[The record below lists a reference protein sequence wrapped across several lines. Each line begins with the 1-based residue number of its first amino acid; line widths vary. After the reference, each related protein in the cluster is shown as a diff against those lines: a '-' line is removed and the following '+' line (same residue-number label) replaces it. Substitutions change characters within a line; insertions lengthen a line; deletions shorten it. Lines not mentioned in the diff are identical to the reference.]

1 MLLSEKDEEGKKN
14 RRFNGIRPG
23 LVTPDPIRAPAL
35 NDPRLPG
42 AQVRSILPDRG
53 QSCDK
58 LAGGG
63 ALPWSEPLDSDI
75 SGGNNVINRKMLKR
89 ALKIRHALL
98 ILVWMLA
105 SIGVPAGFAP
115 ATAQPTVQAARIGD
129 SPERTRFVME
139 LSQDVA
145 YRVFTLPDPFRV
157 VVDLPELGWA
167 VPDDRQPKARGLI
180 TGLRFGL
187 FAPGTSRVVLD
198 VGKPAHLQK
207 VFMIAPRDGKP
218 HRLVIDIEQVG
229 REQYFAAAAQARA
242 AAARAGGA
250 ERAQSGPTLA
260 TSEAPL
266 QAARTSPL
274 PKPKPPAAKPADPR
288 PIVVI
293 DPGHGGVD
301 PGAIGVSGAY
311 EKNIALDYG
320 RALYAALQASGRY
333 RPVMTRN
340 RDVFLKLRQRIA
352 LAQKAKGDLFISL
365 HANIHRSSKIRGAS
379 VYTLSETASDK
390 EAAAIAAAEN
400 AADVLAGVDLT
411 DQTGDVRGILIDL
424 AQRETMNLSK
434 KFANDLVVEVGKD
447 VKLLRNTHRF
457 AGFAVLKSPTIP
469 SVLFEIGYMSNR
481 QEERLLRSRAHRDKV
496 VASIIRAVDVFFRKQ
511 SATRK
516 S

>member
-1 MLLSEKDEEGKKN
+1 M
-14 RRFNGIRPG
+14 
-23 LVTPDPIRAPAL
+23 PA
-35 NDPRLPG
+35 
-42 AQVRSILPDRG
+42 A
-53 QSCDK
+53 
-58 LAGGG
+58 
-63 ALPWSEPLDSDI
+63 
-75 SGGNNVINRKMLKR
+75 
-89 ALKIRHALL
+89 
-98 ILVWMLA
+98 
-105 SIGVPAGFAP
+105 
-115 ATAQPTVQAARIGD
+115 AQPTVKAVRTGE

-139 LSQDVA
+139 LSEDVP
-145 YRVFTLPDPFRV
+145 YRVFTLSDPFRV
-157 VVDLPELGWA
+157 VVDLPELLWT
-167 VPDDRQPKARGLI
+167 VPEGRQPKARGLI

-198 VGKPAHLQK
+198 VGQPAHLKK
-207 VFMIAPRDGKP
+207 VFMIPPRDGKP
-218 HRLVIDIEQVG
+218 HRLVVDIMAVT
-229 REQYFAAAAQARA
+229 RAQYFAAAKRAQSAAGDPGAAAGQAR
-242 AAARAGGA
+242 
-250 ERAQSGPTLA
+250 SGPTLA
-260 TSEAPL
+260 TSSQPL
-266 QAARTSPL
+266 RFALAGPL
-274 PKPKPPAAKPADPR
+274 PKPKPKPPTAESADPR
-288 PIVVI
+288 PVVVI

-320 RALYAALQASGRY
+320 RALYSALKATGRY

-352 LAQKAKGDLFISL
+352 LAHRAKGDLFISL
-365 HANIHRSSKIRGAS
+365 HANIHSSGRIRGAS
-379 VYTLSETASDK
+379 VYTLSETASDE

-411 DQTGDVRGILIDL
+411 DQTGDVRDILIDL

-496 VASIIRAVDVFFRKQ
+496 VKSIIRAIDGYFRKQ

>member
-1 MLLSEKDEEGKKN
+1 
-14 RRFNGIRPG
+14 
-23 LVTPDPIRAPAL
+23 
-35 NDPRLPG
+35 
-42 AQVRSILPDRG
+42 
-53 QSCDK
+53 
-58 LAGGG
+58 
-63 ALPWSEPLDSDI
+63 
-75 SGGNNVINRKMLKR
+75 
-89 ALKIRHALL
+89 
-98 ILVWMLA
+98 MLA
-105 SIGVPAGFAP
+105 SIGVLVGSAP
-115 ATAQPTVQAARIGD
+115 AAAQPVVEAARIGET
-129 SPERTRFVME
+129 PERTRFVME
-139 LSQDVA
+139 LSQDVP

-157 VVDLPELGWA
+157 VVDLPELRWS
-167 VPDDRQPKARGLI
+167 VNESRQPKARGLI

-198 VGKPAHLQK
+198 MGKPAQLQK
-207 VFMIAPRDGKP
+207 VFMIPPGDGKP
-218 HRLVIDIEQVG
+218 HRLVIDMEQVT
-229 REQYFAAAAQARA
+229 RAQYFAAAGQ
-242 AAARAGGA
+242 ARAGGTRGDGTA
-250 ERAQSGPTLA
+250 RSGPTLA
-260 TSEAPL
+260 TSQAPL
-266 QAARTSPL
+266 VAARTGPL
-274 PKPKPPAAKPADPR
+274 PTPKPQPPTATPADTR

-320 RALYAALQASGRY
+320 RALYAALKASGRY
-333 RPVMTRN
+333 RPVMTRST
-340 RDVFLKLRQRIA
+340 DVFLKLRQRIA
-352 LAQKAKGDLFISL
+352 LAHKAKGDLFISL
-365 HANIHRSSKIRGAS
+365 HANIHRSGKIRGAS

-400 AADVLAGVDLT
+400 AADVLAGVDFT

-434 KFANDLVVEVGKD
+434 NFANDLVVEVGKE

-496 VASIIRAVDVFFRKQ
+496 VASIIRAIDGFFRKQ
-511 SATRK
+511 SATSR